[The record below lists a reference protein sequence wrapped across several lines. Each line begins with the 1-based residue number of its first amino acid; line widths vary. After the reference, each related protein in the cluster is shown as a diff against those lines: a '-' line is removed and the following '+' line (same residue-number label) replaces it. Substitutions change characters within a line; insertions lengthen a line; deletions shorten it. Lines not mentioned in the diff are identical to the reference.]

1 MKRNKTIISLLVIA
15 FILIGS
21 FFLIW
26 FFSRVPL
33 IVIRLVKSTNIDGG
47 ANEADGA
54 VGMVMD
60 EDGYLYVTGY
70 ITVPGQGTDIW
81 LAKFDQDLNMIKNNT
96 INGLASGEDIGYTL
110 AFDENNSLFLLG
122 YLDQGGTGHDIF
134 LARFNSTDL
143 SMEKGVMIN
152 GPASGTDDGYGILYN
167 PSDKNLYIAGTVEV
181 PIEGQNIYLAKFY
194 TNLTL
199 IKNVMFNGPSSST
212 DKGRF
217 MALDSSGNLYVSGSK
232 SRAGTGYDLWLGKF
246 DTNLTLI
253 NEIIL
258 AGPTSG
264 EDKGYGIV
272 IDSDNIVYL
281 TGTLT
286 YSSQG
291 YNIFLAKFDTN
302 LNQLKN
308 VTLNGPLNGEDVA
321 YSLVFDK
328 SSNLILTGVYTES
341 PGDSNIWVAIYDKQ
355 LNLLT
360 YDTIDG
366 GSHGYDTGYGVI
378 LGMDNDFYVSGF
390 IDEPVENTNLW
401 IARYSQAFI

>member
-1 MKRNKTIISLLVIA
+1 MKRNKIIISFILIV

-21 FFLIW
+21 LFFVW
-26 FFSRVPL
+26 FFSQGPL
-33 IVIRLVKSTNIDGG
+33 IAIQLIKSTNIDGP
-47 ANEADGA
+47 ANDADGA
-54 VGMVMD
+54 IGMVMD

-70 ITVPGQGTDIW
+70 ITIPGQGKDIW
-81 LAKFDQDLNMIKNNT
+81 LAKFDQDLNMMKNNS
-96 INGLASGEDIGYTL
+96 INGLANGDDVGYTL
-110 AFDENNSLFLLG
+110 VFDENNSLFLLG
-122 YLDQGGTGHDIF
+122 YLDQGGTGNDIF

-143 SMEKGVMIN
+143 SMEKATMIN

-167 PSDKNLYIAGTVEV
+167 PGDKNIYIAGTVED

-217 MALDSSGNLYVSGSK
+217 LALDSSGNLYVSGSK
-232 SRAGTGYDLWLGKF
+232 SRAGTGYDMWLGKF
-246 DTNLTLI
+246 DTNFTLI
-253 NEIIL
+253 NEIII

-272 IDSDNIVYL
+272 IDSDIIYL
-281 TGTLT
+281 AGTINH
-286 YSSQG
+286 SSQG
-291 YNIFLAKFDTN
+291 FNIFLAKFDNN

-321 YSLVFDK
+321 YSLILDRND
-328 SSNLILTGVYTES
+328 NLILTGVYSES
-341 PGDSNIWVAIYDKQ
+341 PGDSNIWVGIYNSQ

-360 YDTIDG
+360 YDTVDG
-366 GSHGYDTGYGVI
+366 SSHGYDTGYGVI
-378 LGMDNDFYVSGF
+378 LGTTNNFYVSGF
-390 IDEPVENTNLW
+390 VDEPLENTNIW
-401 IARYSQAFI
+401 IAQYSQSFI

>member
-1 MKRNKTIISLLVIA
+1 LIS
-15 FILIGS
+15 
-21 FFLIW
+21 
-26 FFSRVPL
+26 
-33 IVIRLVKSTNIDGG
+33 IRLVKSTNINGS
-47 ANEADGA
+47 ANDADGA
-54 VGMVMD
+54 VGMVMN

-70 ITVPGQGTDIW
+70 ITVPGQGKDIW

-96 INGLASGEDIGYTL
+96 IDGLASGDDMGYTL
-110 AFDENNSLFLLG
+110 AFDEDSSLFLLG

-143 SMEKGVMIN
+143 SIEKGVMIN

-167 PSDKNLYIAGTVEV
+167 PNDKNIYIAGTLED

-199 IKNVMFNGPSSST
+199 IKNVMFNGPSSGT

-217 MALDSSGNLYVSGSK
+217 LALDSSGNLYVSGSK
-232 SRAGTGYDLWLGKF
+232 SRTGTGYDMWLGKF

-281 TGTLT
+281 TGTLNH
-286 YSSQG
+286 SSQG

-308 VTLNGPLNGEDVA
+308 MTLNGPLNGEDVA
-321 YSLVFDK
+321 YSLVLDR
-328 SSNLILTGVYTES
+328 SGNLILTGVYSES
-341 PGDSNIWVAIYDKQ
+341 PGDSNIWVAIYNKQ
-355 LNLLT
+355 LKLLT

-378 LGMDNDFYVSGF
+378 LGIDNDFYVSGF
-390 IDEPVENTNLW
+390 INEPLENTNLW
-401 IARYSQAFI
+401 IARYSQA

>member
-1 MKRNKTIISLLVIA
+1 
-15 FILIGS
+15 
-21 FFLIW
+21 
-26 FFSRVPL
+26 
-33 IVIRLVKSTNIDGG
+33 
-47 ANEADGA
+47 
-54 VGMVMD
+54 
-60 EDGYLYVTGY
+60 
-70 ITVPGQGTDIW
+70 
-81 LAKFDQDLNMIKNNT
+81 
-96 INGLASGEDIGYTL
+96 
-110 AFDENNSLFLLG
+110 
-122 YLDQGGTGHDIF
+122 
-134 LARFNSTDL
+134 
-143 SMEKGVMIN
+143 MEKGVMIN